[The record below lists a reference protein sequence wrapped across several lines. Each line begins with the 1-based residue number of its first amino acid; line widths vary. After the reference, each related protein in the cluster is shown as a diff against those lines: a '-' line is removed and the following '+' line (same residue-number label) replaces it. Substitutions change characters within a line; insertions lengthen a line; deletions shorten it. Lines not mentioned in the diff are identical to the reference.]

1 MTINPDIDDLF
12 AFSFDDFELQD
23 YQHHPHIAAPIAV

>member
-12 AFSFDDFELQD
+12 AFTYEDFVLQD
-23 YQHHPHIAAPIAV
+23 YEHHPHIAAPIAV